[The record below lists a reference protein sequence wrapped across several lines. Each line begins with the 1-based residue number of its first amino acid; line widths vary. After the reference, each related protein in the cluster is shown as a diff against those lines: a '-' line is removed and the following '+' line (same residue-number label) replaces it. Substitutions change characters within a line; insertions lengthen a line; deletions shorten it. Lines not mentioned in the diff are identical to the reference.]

1 MLDGIPPEVLDA
13 AIQGGHLLGRLRLT
27 DQRGNPL
34 CAAVRPPLITWTAS
48 GRFTDGT
55 PAGDQDESLP

>member
-13 AIQGGHLLGRLRLT
+13 GRLRLT